1 MRMLTFE
8 VAACR
13 HTLVVHADG
22 SAECEGEATCEAD
35 ELAHEWRV
43 GCHEVG
49 CACTAA
55 LAA

>member
-1 MRMLTFE
+1 MLTIE

-43 GCHEVG
+43 ACHEVG